1 MVTQAFR
8 LRHAA
13 RAVLF
18 FMAGVG
24 FISAFSACDKMPLLA
39 PGGTVITIFP
49 ASTTVP
55 LNGEIEI
62 VATVIE
68 NGTTATTPTTPGNGG
83 QQQPGGGNT
92 TTTSS
97 TGAGTPVQNG
107 TLISFTTTIGRIE
120 PREARTQN
128 GEVRVKFFAGGQSG
142 SATITAY
149 SGGASGKLE
158 GLKVGTAAVERVT
171 VTAAPQTLGPAGGT
185 SEIRAFV
192 EDATGQGLAGVSVNF
207 IADAGQ
213 LSASAA
219 TTDSSGIART
229 TLTTTRETKVT
240 ANVAGKT
247 AEATVRL
254 NPRTGVTITGPTTS
268 VPALTPVTFTVGVGS
283 TANVRDVIVNFGDG
297 TSRSLGAIS
306 GNTTIPHT
314 YAIEGT
320 YIVTATATEAS
331 GFQESVSTGVTVLP
345 AQPPTVTVRAAPN
358 STTRNAEVSVTA
370 TVSGNTSSIIR
381 YEWSF
386 GSDASPPTAVTTGNQ
401 IFVSWST
408 AGTKTIFVRA
418 IQAQGPAGDGTG
430 TVTVSQ

>member
-1 MVTQAFR
+1 
-8 LRHAA
+8 
-13 RAVLF
+13 
-18 FMAGVG
+18 
-24 FISAFSACDKMPLLA
+24 
-39 PGGTVITIFP
+39 
-49 ASTTVP
+49 
-55 LNGEIEI
+55 
-62 VATVIE
+62 
-68 NGTTATTPTTPGNGG
+68 
-83 QQQPGGGNT
+83 
-92 TTTSS
+92 
-97 TGAGTPVQNG
+97 VQNG
-107 TLISFTTTIGRIE
+107 TLVSFTTTIGRIE

-128 GEVRVKFFAGGQSG
+128 GEVRVRFMAGGQSG
-142 SATITAY
+142 TAIITAY

-158 GLKVGTAAVERVT
+158 NLKVGTAAVERLV

-185 SEIRAFV
+185 STIEARV
-192 EDATGQGLAGVSVNF
+192 EDATGQGLAGVPVNF

-213 LSASAA
+213 LSTSTA
-219 TTDSSGIART
+219 TTDSNGVART
-229 TLTTTRETKVT
+229 ILTTTRETKVT

-247 AEATVRL
+247 ADATVKL
-254 NPRTGVTITGPTTS
+254 NPRTGVTITGPTNS
-268 VPALTPVTFTVGVGS
+268 VPALTPVTFTVGVGN

-297 TSRSLGAIS
+297 SARSLGAIS

-314 YAIEGT
+314 YVAEGT

-331 GFQESVSTGVTVLP
+331 GFQESVSTGVTILP

-370 TVSGNTSSIIR
+370 TVSGNTSSIVR

-386 GSDASPPTAVTTGNQ
+386 GSDASPQTAVTSGNQ